1 MPPTE
6 TLATADEAPA
16 PSGDALLTAILAS
29 TPSKLFLVEV
39 GAANT
44 FRYISL
50 SGERRVRRTPTDAFE
65 PAEARAVERRY
76 RECLSAGHAIVY
88 EEQLRGRWWQT
99 SLTPLPDVTGRI
111 ERLLGVAIDI
121 TERKEVETRL
131 DETAQQ
137 FASIAENVPGMV
149 YRRVLHPDGRIT
161 YPFVSSGV
169 ATLFGFPAEQVMQ
182 NPGLLLGTISPKDR
196 DRFDIEIARS
206 ARDGSSYDIELRSIV
221 ASGEEKWLR
230 SIAKTSRRAE
240 GSIVWDGIILDISD
254 RKGAQAEAAA
264 ASSRLLGAV
273 EALTEAVAVFDDE
286 DRLVLCNARFREISS
301 GIADLLV
308 PGATFEALIRASVS
322 RGRFQEAIGREE
334 EWITDRMSRHR
345 AASGSFEQQL
355 ADRWLQVLEQR
366 TPEGGV
372 ILLATDIT
380 EVKRR
385 QEAMTLLAGGA
396 AEEQGFLS
404 TAALSLRRG
413 LGCRWAGVCRML
425 PGGKRAEVL
434 AWVDGDAPL
443 PTFAYDLAGTPCADL
458 LENGNFFV
466 VPSGIVERYPDDAE
480 LAQMGAESYIG
491 AVLRDVRGRVMGH
504 VFGISDRPDPTASS
518 KRDLM
523 GLVAARVGLEL
534 QRLEAERQL
543 VAAKEHAELASRAKS
558 DFLANMSNELR
569 TPLNAVIGFS
579 QMIAQEILGPVGRR
593 EYADYARDIQSS
605 SMHLLELISD
615 ILDVSKVEA
624 GMMSLRPAPT
634 DIPAVINACC
644 RLMQPRAAEAKVTLV
659 SEVTENLA
667 VIIADETMV
676 KQIALNLLSNAVKF
690 TPEGGEVRVR
700 ADWTKEGGVEIV
712 VSDTGI
718 GIDPGDIERVLR
730 PFGQVETALTRR
742 FPGTGLGLPL
752 SKRLAELHGGTLTL
766 ESSLGRGTT
775 ATVFLPPTGA
785 TIRPDKSFEAS

>member
-1 MPPTE
+1 MSPIR
-6 TLATADEAPA
+6 TLATTDEAPA
-16 PSGDALLTAILAS
+16 PSGDELLAAILAS

-39 GAANT
+39 GDGDA
-44 FRYISL
+44 FHYISL
-50 SGERRVRRTPTDAFE
+50 SGARRRRRAPADAFE
-65 PAEARAVERRY
+65 PEEARSVERRY
-76 RECLSAGHAIVY
+76 RECISAGHAIVY

-99 SLTPLPDVTGRI
+99 SLTPLPDVAGRI
-111 ERLLGVAIDI
+111 VRLLGVAIDI

-137 FASIAENVPGMV
+137 FASISENVPGMV
-149 YRRVLHPDGRIT
+149 YRRLLHPDGRIT
-161 YPFVSSGV
+161 YPFVSSG
-169 ATLFGFPAEQVMQ
+169 AAALFGVPAEQLMRNSSVM
-182 NPGLLLGTISPKDR
+182 LATISPKDR
-196 DRFDIEIARS
+196 ARFDLEIARS
-206 ARDGSSYDIELRSIV
+206 ARDASSYDIELRSIL
-221 ASGEEKWLR
+221 ASGEEKWVR
-230 SIAKTSRRAE
+230 SIAKTSRRQD
-240 GSIVWDGIILDISD
+240 GTIVWDGIILDISD

-273 EALTEAVAVFDDE
+273 EALTEGVAVFDDE
-286 DRLVLCNARFREISS
+286 DRLVLCNSRFREISS

-308 PGATFEALIRASVS
+308 PGATFEVLIRASVA
-322 RGRFQEAIGREE
+322 RGRFQDATGREE
-334 EWITDRMSRHR
+334 EWIAARMARHR

-355 ADRWLQVLEQR
+355 ADRWMQVLEQR
-366 TPEGGV
+366 TPDGGV
-372 ILLATDIT
+372 VILATDIT

-396 AEEQGFLS
+396 REEQGFLS

-413 LGCRWAGVCRML
+413 LGCRWAGVCRTL

-434 AWVDGDAPL
+434 AWVDGDTPL
-443 PTFAYDLAGTPCADL
+443 PTFAYDLAGTPCAEL
-458 LENGNFFV
+458 LENGSFFV
-466 VPSGIVERYPDDAE
+466 VPSGIAERYPNDAE
-480 LAQMGAESYIG
+480 LAQMGAQSYIG
-491 AVLRDVRGRVMGH
+491 DVLRDVRGRVIGH
-504 VFGISDRPDPTASS
+504 VFGIDDRPDPAASS

-558 DFLANMSNELR
+558 DFLANMSHELR

-579 QMIAQEILGPVGRR
+579 QMIGQEILGPVGRL
-593 EYADYARDIQSS
+593 EYAEYARDIHSS
-605 SMHLLELISD
+605 SMHLLQLIND

-634 DIPAVINACC
+634 DIPAVVSACC
-644 RLMQPRAAEAKVTLV
+644 RVMQPRAAEAKVTLV
-659 SEVTENLA
+659 SEVTEDVP
-667 VIIADETMV
+667 VIVADETMV

-700 ADWTKEGGVEIV
+700 ADRTAEGGVMIV
-712 VSDTGI
+712 VIDTGI
-718 GIDPGDIERVLR
+718 GIDPRDIERVLR

-766 ESSLGRGTT
+766 ESSLGAGTT
-775 ATVFLPPTGA
+775 ASVILPPKPCNNQAGS
-785 TIRPDKSFEAS
+785 IVEEA